1 MRRLK
6 AIEMMMIRTI
16 EKSRESETIWIVT
29 NTNKTSNK
37 RVMIDKEIRVDSQIQ
52 HQLIRITKAVIDKMK
67 VEITEEMR
75 EVQDINHKV
84 VTNKER
90 DELY

>member
-1 MRRLK
+1 
-6 AIEMMMIRTI
+6 
-16 EKSRESETIWIVT
+16 
-29 NTNKTSNK
+29 
-37 RVMIDKEIRVDSQIQ
+37 MIDKEIRVDSQIQ
-52 HQLIRITKAVIDKMK
+52 HQLTRITKEVIDKMK

-84 VTNKER
+84 VTNKGR